1 MNREEIANRGESQE
15 DFETMLNESF
25 KKSESKIVDGQIVQI
40 QDNERVLVDIG
51 EKQEGILNINEI
63 KDEEGNQIYNV
74 GDKIKVIIRGFK
86 NERPLISHKKALSK
100 IKTSEFIKEHKDDF
114 EDLVI
119 EGKIKVKKR
128 NGYIVESEGVEFFLP
143 KSLSYLKNPDIGRK
157 IRAKIVKM
165 DEDSNFIMISRK
177 KYIEDERKRREEII
191 KDLIENE
198 KIVEG
203 LIKKITNYGMFVE
216 VAPNVEGLVHYNEI
230 SYKGPVN
237 PAKYYNEGEKVSVKA
252 INYDKERRR
261 LSLSIKA
268 TQPDPWEEIEKE
280 LEAGDTINVVVSNIE
295 PYGAFVD
302 LGNDIEGFL
311 HISEISWDKRVKNPN
326 EYLNIGDEIDVEVLE
341 IDTKNKKLRVSLK
354 NLLPKPFE
362 EFMKKYKVGD
372 VVKGV
377 VTSLTDFGAFVKIDS
392 IEGLLHNKDVAW
404 ERADAKDVLNI
415 GDEVEVKIVKIDKE
429 NEKVSLSRKAL
440 LKSPLEKYIEDKRVG
455 DIVKGKIKDIKDFG
469 VFVSLEEG
477 VDALIPN
484 EELYPLKKDELK
496 TEDEIEAVIS
506 MIDTKTNRLR
516 LSVKRLSKLKEKEAL
531 KNINRDEKITL
542 GEIISDKLN
551 KGLK

>member
-280 LEAGDTINVVVSNIE
+280 LEVGDTINVVVSNIE

-429 NEKVSLSRKAL
+429 SEKVSLSRKAL

>member
-63 KDEEGNQIYNV
+63 KDEEGNLIYNV

-114 EDLVI
+114 EDLII
-119 EGKIKVKKR
+119 EGKIKAKKR

-362 EFMKKYKVGD
+362 EFMKKYKVRD

-377 VTSLTDFGAFVKIDS
+377 ITSLTDFGAFVKIDS

-455 DIVKGKIKDIKDFG
+455 DIVEGKIKDIKDFG